1 MMEVSHLSPKQ
12 KTLLAMDK
20 RLRVAKCLGAN
31 PQGMTAGEMAEKLDM
46 TVKEVEYV
54 LFSLV
59 SHGEAEKV
67 YRRKVKE
74 R

>member
-1 MMEVSHLSPKQ
+1 MSAS
-12 KTLLAMDK
+12 
-20 RLRVAKCLGAN
+20 
-31 PQGMTAGEMAEKLDM
+31 EMAEKLDM

-74 R
+74 